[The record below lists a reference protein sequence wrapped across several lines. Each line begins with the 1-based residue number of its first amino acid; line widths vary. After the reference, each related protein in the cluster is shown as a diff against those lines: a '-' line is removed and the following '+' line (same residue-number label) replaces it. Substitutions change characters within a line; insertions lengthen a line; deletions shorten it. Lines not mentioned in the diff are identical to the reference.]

1 MKHRLFLPALM
12 CCLTLAA
19 FGFFVFALVRDSMQ
33 GTPQKS
39 FEGWYG
45 QVLVPASELHD
56 KLDRK
61 YGFDSSPPPNHTN
74 DRIIGFRFNL
84 DHPEHAAEIARDL
97 HEQKR
102 HSPDLVK
109 ETFGVEVYLYCSHDG
124 RPRWTFSREEID
136 PPLLVIRTMMPAPG
150 RTEFQGAYQ
159 GWTSDVVIENGN
171 GSVRRTFTPDEFYH
185 PADGSDE
192 AEAFIRALADA
203 LVSEVDETTREKAL
217 DADNEAMLTN
227 QEAYLEKSGR
237 SMFEILP
244 GLFAATWFDFICA
257 FVFFLFAIRY
267 QNQEIGGR
275 LFPLSLLTILHML
288 LFPSLDLLPLDH
300 DKIAGTMAGTILF
313 VLESAILFSPLLLF
327 LFLLIYGSVL
337 SKTKRMNR
345 PLKIAFV
352 LFAINVL
359 IQGLIALGIW
369 GLSQGG

>member
-19 FGFFVFALVRDSMQ
+19 FGFFVFALVRDSMRN
-33 GTPQKS
+33 TPQTDW
-39 FEGWYG
+39 EGWNMY
-45 QVLVPASELHD
+45 VAVPEFDLSCRLA
-56 KLDRK
+56 KK
-61 YGFDSSPPPNHTN
+61 YGLDACPPSDCTN

-84 DHPEHAAEIARDL
+84 DHPEHAAEIVRDL
-97 HEQKR
+97 HEWKR
-102 HSPDLVK
+102 QSPELVN
-109 ETFGVEVYLYCSHDG
+109 ETFGVDAYLYRSDDKHW
-124 RPRWTFSREEID
+124 RTER
-136 PPLLVIRTMMPAPG
+136 LLVIRTMMPAPG

-159 GWTSDVVIENGN
+159 GRTSDVVIENGN
-171 GSVRRTFTPDEFYH
+171 VSKTFTPDEFYH
-185 PADGSDE
+185 PADGSNE
-192 AEAFIRALADA
+192 VEAFILALADA
-203 LVSEVDETTREKAL
+203 PVAEAEKTAEKKIP
-217 DADNEAMLTN
+217 DVNNEAMLTN

-300 DKIAGTMAGTILF
+300 DKIAGTMAGTVLL

-345 PLKIAFV
+345 PLKIAFI

>member
-84 DHPEHAAEIARDL
+84 DHPEHAAEIVRDL

-159 GWTSDVVIENGN
+159 GRTSDVVIENGN
-171 GSVRRTFTPDEFYH
+171 VSKTFTPDEFYH
-185 PADGSDE
+185 PPDGSNE
-192 AEAFIRALADA
+192 VEAFILALADA
-203 LVSEVDETTREKAL
+203 PVAEAEKMAEKKIP
-217 DADNEAMLTN
+217 DVNNEAMLTN

-275 LFPLSLLTILHML
+275 LFPLWLLTILHML
-288 LFPSLDLLPLDH
+288 LFPSLDLIPLDH
-300 DKIAGTMAGTILF
+300 DKIAGTMAGTVLL
-313 VLESAILFSPLLLF
+313 VLESAILFSPLFLF
-327 LFLLIYGSVL
+327 LFALVYGIVL
-337 SKTKRMNR
+337 SKTKRTNR
-345 PLKIAFV
+345 PLKIAFM
-352 LFAINVL
+352 LFIVNVF
-359 IQGLIALGIW
+359 IQGLIALSVW

>member
-1 MKHRLFLPALM
+1 MKHQVFLIALM

-84 DHPEHAAEIARDL
+84 DHPEHAAEIVRDL

-159 GWTSDVVIENGN
+159 GRTSDVVIENGN

-203 LVSEVDETTREKAL
+203 PVSEVDETTREKAL

-227 QEAYLEKSGR
+227 QKAHLEKSGR
-237 SMFEILP
+237 SIFEILP
-244 GLFAATWFDFICA
+244 GLFAATWFDFICVI
-257 FVFFLFAIRY
+257 VFFLFAICY
-267 QNQEIGGR
+267 QDRGIGGR
-275 LFPLSLLTILHML
+275 LFPLWLLTILHML
-288 LFPSLDLLPLDH
+288 LFPSLDLIPLDN
-300 DKIAGTMAGTILF
+300 DKIAGTMAGT
-313 VLESAILFSPLLLF
+313 VLLVMESAILFSPLFLF
-327 LFLLIYGSVL
+327 LFALVYGIVL
-337 SKTKRMNR
+337 SKTKRTNR
-345 PLKIAFV
+345 PLKIAFI
-352 LFAINVL
+352 LFIVNLL
-359 IQGLIALGIW
+359 IQGFIALNVW

>member
-1 MKHRLFLPALM
+1 MKHQVFLIALM

-84 DHPEHAAEIARDL
+84 DHPEHAAEIVRDL

-203 LVSEVDETTREKAL
+203 PVSEVDETTREKAL

-227 QEAYLEKSGR
+227 QKAHLEKSGR
-237 SMFEILP
+237 SMFEVLP

-257 FVFFLFAIRY
+257 FLFFLFALRY
-267 QNQEIGGR
+267 QNLGIGGR
-275 LFPLSLLTILHML
+275 LFPLWLLTILHML
-288 LFPSLDLLPLDH
+288 LFPSLDLIPLDH
-300 DKIAGTMAGTILF
+300 DKIAGTMTGTVLL
-313 VLESAILFSPLLLF
+313 VLESAILFSPLALF
-327 LFLLIYGSVL
+327 LFALIYGIVL
-337 SKTKRMNR
+337 SERKRTNR
-345 PLKIAFV
+345 PLKIAFI
-352 LFAINVL
+352 LFIVNLL
-359 IQGLIALGIW
+359 IQGFIALNVW